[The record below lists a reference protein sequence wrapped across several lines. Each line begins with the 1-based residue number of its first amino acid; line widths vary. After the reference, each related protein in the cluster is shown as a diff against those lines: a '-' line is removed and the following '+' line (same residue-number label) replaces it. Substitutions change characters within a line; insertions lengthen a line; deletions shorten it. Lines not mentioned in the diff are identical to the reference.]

1 MCIFS
6 LQETARLKKS
16 RTTSIYRNALLYP
29 TMYSKMI
36 VQKENI
42 RETQQQ
48 RKQDR
53 TREKRKTETKRENR
67 DTINEERHKERA
79 NYAETE

>member
-1 MCIFS
+1 MYIFS

-16 RTTSIYRNALLYP
+16 QITSIYRNIIIYP
-29 TMYSKMI
+29 IMCNKMI
-36 VQKENI
+36 VQKETI
-42 RETQQQ
+42 RETRKQK
-48 RKQDR
+48 KQDR

-67 DTINEERHKERA
+67 DTINEESYKERA